1 MIGPFS
7 RRAWALVGLTVAL
20 IGLAAPAEA
29 QWLSKSNR
37 SQASGRMTIE
47 FLDVGQGDSILIRS
61 PEGKTALVDAG
72 PTRDA
77 AAAWLD
83 RKGVDR
89 VDLVVLTHH
98 HLDHHGGMEAVV
110 RDFRPRYFAVTD
122 SRHTSQSYL
131 KLLRLVKDEGVTTVM
146 PSGKPRRVELGSV
159 TLTIFPQPP
168 EDKKNE
174 NNNSI
179 GLRVQYGGFSVLL
192 TGDSENEQ
200 RRWWLANCPELIR
213 DCSILKLAHHGSHNG
228 LDADWLDQSRPEL
241 AVASLAKGNSYGH
254 PHPETLSLLRQYE
267 VPLMR
272 TDQWGTITLSSDGQT
287 WNLVT
292 FTPLARRLAPERP
305 SNVASSRDDWAPR
318 RR

>member
-1 MIGPFS
+1 MIGQFS
-7 RRAWALVGLTVAL
+7 RRALAFVGLAVAL
-20 IGLAAPAEA
+20 IGLAAPVEA
-29 QWLSKSNR
+29 QWLSRSNQ
-37 SQASGRMTIE
+37 SQASRRMTIE
-47 FLDVGQGDSILIRS
+47 FLDVGQGDAILIRS

-77 AAAWLD
+77 AAEWLD

-89 VDLVVLTHH
+89 VDLLVLTHH

-110 RDFRPRYFAVTD
+110 RDFRPRYFVVTD
-122 SRHTSQSYL
+122 SGHTSQSYL
-131 KLLRLVKDEGVTTVM
+131 KLLRAVRDERITTVT
-146 PSGKPRRVELGSV
+146 PTGKPRRVELGSV
-159 TLTIFPQPP
+159 TMTIFPQPP
-168 EDKKNE
+168 EDTKNE

-192 TGDSENEQ
+192 TGDSEDDQ
-200 RRWWLANCPELIR
+200 RRWWLANCPDLIR
-213 DCSILKLAHHGSHNG
+213 DCSVLKLAHHGSHNG
-228 LDADWLDQSRPEL
+228 LDADWLSLSSPEL

-254 PHPETLSLLRQYE
+254 PHAETLSLLRQYG

-272 TDQWGTITLSSDGQT
+272 TDQWGTITLSSDGQV

-292 FTPLARRLAPERP
+292 FTPVARRLSPEKP